1 MRVLHEEVV
10 LDLPDVVEPD
20 LVREL
25 NLIERVVIGL
35 VLLVFDPGLLLLEL
49 VDESEFHGR

>member
-1 MRVLHEEVV
+1 MRVLHQEVV